1 MLAYARG
8 LLRLAFRDL
17 RGDLSRFGI
26 FLACLALGVGT
37 IALVGSVSA
46 ALQAALTQNARLL
59 LGGDMV
65 ASLSY
70 RAATE
75 PELAYLKTLGPLSTQ
90 VSVMGR
96 ATANDETAFLS
107 LRAVDNAYPL
117 VGTADIEAEPGAKLA
132 DLLAPKDGISGIVTD
147 SLLLDRLQLK
157 LGDQVAIGK
166 ENFAIRGVIHAL
178 PDSLSNSMQF
188 GIPVLLSIDALPATG
203 ILGPGVL
210 ARFQYKLLLGTTPF
224 DTAAAGLRT
233 AFPDAGWQIDAPS
246 DATTDLARFFTLFGR
261 FLVIVGLS
269 SLVVGGV
276 GVSSAI
282 SAYVTERQR
291 AIATFKA
298 LGATGA
304 RLLTHYAIQ
313 LTVLSVI
320 GITLGLIL
328 GAVLTLV
335 ALPIIGGLVGL
346 PLSAVIDLPALL
358 VAAGFGGLTAF
369 AFGLVP
375 LWRVL
380 KLRPAMLFRSA
391 GAAVEGGIGW
401 RDLLSPGLV
410 LPLLAS
416 AVLFYELAVLTT
428 KRAEIVA
435 WYMAGAVGGFLVLR
449 LAAYLLQLVI
459 RILPPLPGALLRNA
473 MKAIARPGAPA
484 PIVVL
489 SLGLGLALLLLIALV
504 DGNLR
509 HQLDREALPN
519 APSFAF
525 MDLFDDEV
533 TSLQDWSKQKPNVED
548 FKALPMLRGTLST
561 VDGTKLAD
569 LGASANSDVAALM
582 DQEVPLTFSAT
593 LPDYST
599 ISEGTYWPADYKGPP
614 EVSVASRLQRALGL
628 TLGQKLDFLIAG
640 ETVSAVITSFRDI
653 TWRDGSV
660 NFSFVFS
667 PGTFDDFSVSS
678 IGLLK
683 VTNGTERA
691 TQKELVDTFPDLVFL
706 PTSEAVATFASV
718 LGNITTAVEVIG
730 GLAVASGALV
740 LAGAMLAGRRQ
751 READAVVMKVMG
763 ATRGGIVSSYIVE
776 YATLGLLSA
785 LFATGLALV
794 GTWAF
799 VTHVLEI
806 DLFINFGLVLGVT
819 SATVLLTVAV
829 GVTATWSALSVR
841 PARFLREE

>member
-8 LLRLAFRDL
+8 LFRLAFRDL
-17 RGDLSRFGI
+17 RGDLRRFGI

-70 RAATE
+70 RPANDA
-75 PELAYLKTLGPLSTQ
+75 ELVYLKGLGELSQQ

-96 ATANDETAFLS
+96 ATSGEETAFLS
-107 LRAVDNAYPL
+107 LRAVDGAYPL
-117 VGTADIEAEPGAKLA
+117 VGSADIEAEPGAKLA
-132 DLLAPKDGISGIVTD
+132 DLLARKDGVDGIVAD
-147 SLLLDRLQLK
+147 SLLLDRLHLK
-157 LGDQVAIGK
+157 LGDQVTIGK
-166 ENFAIRGVIHAL
+166 ETFAIRGVIRSL

-188 GIPVLLSIDALPATG
+188 GIPVLLSIDALPSTG

-210 ARFQYKLLLGTTPF
+210 ARYQYKLKLGTTPF

-320 GITLGLIL
+320 GIGLGLIL
-328 GAVLTLV
+328 GAILTLV

-410 LPLLAS
+410 LPLLVA
-416 AVLFYELAVLTT
+416 AVLFYELAILTT
-428 KRAEIVA
+428 KREEIVM
-435 WYMAGAVGGFLVLR
+435 WYMVGAVGGFLVLR
-449 LAAYLLQLVI
+449 LAAWLLQLVI

-533 TSLQDWSKQKPNVED
+533 ASLEDWTKAKPNVED

-582 DQEVPLTFSAT
+582 DQEVPLTYSAA

-614 EVSVASRLQRALGL
+614 EVSVASRLQKALGL
-628 TLGQKLDFLIAG
+628 KLGQKLDFLIAG

-683 VTNGTERA
+683 VTNGTERT
-691 TQKELVDTFPDLVFL
+691 TQKELVDTFPDLIFL

-763 ATRGGIVSSYIVE
+763 STRGGIVAAYIVE

>member
-17 RGDLSRFGI
+17 RGDLRRFGI

-46 ALQAALTQNARLL
+46 ALQAALSQNARLL

-65 ASLSY
+65 ATLSY
-70 RAATE
+70 RAADDA
-75 PELAYLKTLGPLSTQ
+75 ELSYLKTLGPMSAQ

-107 LRAVDNAYPL
+107 LRAVDGAYPL

-132 DLLAPKDGISGIVTD
+132 DLLAPQNGVKGIIAD
-147 SLLLDRLQLK
+147 SLLLDRLRLEI
-157 LGDQVAIGK
+157 GDRVAIGK
-166 ENFAIRGVIHAL
+166 QDFVIRGIIRSL

-188 GIPVLLSIDALPATG
+188 GIPVLLSLDALPATG

-210 ARFQYKLLLGTTPF
+210 ARYQYKLLLGSTPF
-224 DTAAAGLRT
+224 DAAAAGLRT
-233 AFPDAGWQIDAPS
+233 AFPDAGWQIDAPT
-246 DATTDLARFFTLFGR
+246 DATTDLAQFFTLFGR

-282 SAYVTERQR
+282 SAYITERQR

-313 LTVLSVI
+313 LTVLSAVGI
-320 GITLGLIL
+320 GLGLVL
-328 GAVLTLV
+328 GAMLTLL

-410 LPLLAS
+410 LPLLLA
-416 AVLFYELAVLTT
+416 AVLFYDLAVLTT
-428 KRAEIVA
+428 RREEIVM

-449 LAAYLLQLVI
+449 LAAFLLQLII
-459 RILPPLPGALLRNA
+459 RVLPPLPGALLRNA

-484 PIVVL
+484 PVVVL

-509 HQLDREALPN
+509 HQLDRESLPN

-525 MDLFDDEV
+525 IDLFDDEV
-533 TSLQDWSKQKPNVED
+533 ASLKDWSQSKPNVED
-548 FKALPMLRGTLST
+548 FKALPMLRGTLSM
-561 VDGTKLAD
+561 VDGKKLAD
-569 LGASANSDVAALM
+569 LGSAANSDVAALM

-593 LPDYST
+593 LPEYST
-599 ISEGTYWPADYKGPP
+599 VSTGTYWPVDYAGPP
-614 EVSVASRLQRALGL
+614 EVSVASRLQKALGL
-628 TLGQKLDFLIAG
+628 KLGDMLDFLVAG
-640 ETVSAVITSFRDI
+640 DTVSARITSFRDI
-653 TWRDGSV
+653 IWRDGSV

-667 PGTFDDFSVSS
+667 PGTFDNFSVSS

-683 VTNGTERA
+683 VASGTERA
-691 TQKELVDTFPDLVFL
+691 TQKQLVDTFPDLIFL
-706 PTSEAVATFASV
+706 PTSEAVATFAAV
-718 LGNITTAVEVIG
+718 LSNVTTAIEVIG
-730 GLAVASGALV
+730 GLAVGSGVLV

-751 READAVVMKVMG
+751 READAVMMKVMG
-763 ATRGGIVSSYIVE
+763 ATRGGIVASYIVE

-785 LFATGLALV
+785 LLATGLALV

-806 DLFINFGLVLGVT
+806 DLFINYGLILAVSSG
-819 SATVLLTVAV
+819 TVVLTVAV
-829 GVTATWSALSVR
+829 GVAATWSALSVR